1 MYANCARY
9 AHSGATCRNDAM
21 CAKCSK
27 PHKASV
33 CSETENSACANCK
46 YSNRIF
52 KTKYDTNH
60 EATDSELC
68 EILKSKV
75 KKYIDMH
82 DYLIKHIIPRHLG
95 KVGNYVQKDMIS
107 KQVGLTTQ
115 AINVLNEK
123 IAKSQNIEQYRIP
136 LTDNEN
142 TSQSPPATR
151 NLKISLVE
159 ISIVQNC
166 LKLFKIVQKCVFL
179 DVSNSFEQI

>member
-1 MYANCARY
+1 MLD
-9 AHSGATCRNDAM
+9 AT
-21 CAKCSK
+21 
-27 PHKASV
+27 HG
-33 CSETENSACANCK
+33 SETVNSACVNCK
-46 YSNRIF
+46 YSNGKY
-52 KTKYDTNH
+52 KTSYDINH

-82 DYLIKHIIPRHLG
+82 DYLIKPTIPRHLG
-95 KVGNYVQKDMIS
+95 KVGNYVQRDMIS

-115 AINVLNEK
+115 AINALNEK

-151 NLKISLVE
+151 NLKIRINQV
-159 ISIVQNC
+159 
-166 LKLFKIVQKCVFL
+166 
-179 DVSNSFEQI
+179 